1 MCVLVSGKMNVPI
14 MVHMEDD
21 KGGNG
26 SSDDETYNL
35 SNFDSVELDDSDI
48 ESTGLKDQGGMS

>member
-1 MCVLVSGKMNVPI
+1 